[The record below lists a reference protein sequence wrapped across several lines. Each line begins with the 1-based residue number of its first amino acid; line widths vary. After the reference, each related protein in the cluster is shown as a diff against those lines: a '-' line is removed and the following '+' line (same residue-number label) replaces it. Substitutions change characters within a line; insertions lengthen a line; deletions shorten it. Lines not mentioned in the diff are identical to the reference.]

1 MAKSVKTRKATRR
14 VHSTQPTHRFSME
27 AMFEAQLE
35 KAHRT
40 QDWDFIVDAETCME

>member
-1 MAKSVKTRKATRR
+1 MPNIKKAPRRHSVASRP
-14 VHSTQPTHRFSME
+14 SHRFSVE

-35 KAHRT
+35 KAIQQ